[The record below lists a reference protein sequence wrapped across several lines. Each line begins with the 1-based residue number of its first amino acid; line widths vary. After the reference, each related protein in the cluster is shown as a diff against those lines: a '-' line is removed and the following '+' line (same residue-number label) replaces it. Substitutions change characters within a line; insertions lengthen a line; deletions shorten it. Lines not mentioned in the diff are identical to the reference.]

1 MGDYTKVP
9 MNEQPNNIAA
19 TSTKKHLK
27 TIVGEYL
34 APRWPRL
41 VVAIILMTVSSV
53 MTGALAKLM
62 EPIIDEVFS
71 QRNEQMLI
79 LVAGATLGAFT
90 IRGLADYGHTVLMSR
105 IGFDIV
111 ADIQGR
117 LYDHILDH
125 DLSFFYRH
133 KSGELMSR
141 ILSDVGVMRYAVAE
155 GLTSI
160 IKSSLTLVILLGV
173 MWTQDWQM
181 TLIALTI
188 LPPAAIGVAKL
199 GKKLRQ
205 VSTTTQVETG
215 ELTSHLTQS
224 IQGIRHIKAYN
235 AEDFERQT
243 GQSLIRKL
251 FSLSYKAA
259 RVSALSRPI
268 SEVLSGIAIM
278 IIIFYGG
285 GQVISGENTAGAF
298 FSFMTAFFLAYNP
311 AKRLAK
317 LNNNLQT
324 GLGAFDRILALF
336 DEMPNVTDP
345 DTPEKLDATNP
356 DIRIDDVTFIYD
368 DGTKALDNIS
378 IHIPPNKKVA
388 LVGPSGGGKST
399 CLNLIPRFYDPDQGQ
414 ITINGTDIRHVTL
427 DDLRDNISLVSQHVT
442 IFNDRLAANIAYGER
457 DDEIDMDRVR
467 KAADMADAKDFIADL
482 PAGFDTIV
490 GERGMT
496 LSGGQRQR
504 VAIARAIYKDAPILL
519 LDEATSS
526 LDTASEK
533 AIQDALKRLQI
544 GRTSLVIAHRLST
557 IVDADHIYVITD
569 GKVLEEG
576 NHDHLMAS
584 GGLYADLYDRDRQSD
599 STDDNMSDN
608 ND

>member
-1 MGDYTKVP
+1 MTV
-9 MNEQPNNIAA
+9 QSNNIAA
-19 TSTKKHLK
+19 TSTKQHLK
-27 TIVGEYL
+27 TILGEYL

-41 VVAIILMTVSSV
+41 VFAIVLMAVSSA

-71 QRNEQMLI
+71 KRNEQLLV

-173 MWTQDWQM
+173 MWTQDWQL
-181 TLIALTI
+181 TLIALAI

-235 AEDFERQT
+235 AEDFERTT

-324 GLGAFDRILALF
+324 GLGAADRILALF
-336 DEMPNVTDP
+336 DEMPDVNDP
-345 DTPEKLDATNP
+345 DNPTKLTATNP
-356 DIRIDDVTFIYD
+356 DIRIDDVTFIYG

-378 IHIPPNKKVA
+378 IRIPPNKKVA

-399 CLNLIPRFYDPDQGQ
+399 CLNLIPRFYDPDRGE
-414 ITINGTDIRHVTL
+414 ITINGTDIRRVAL
-427 DDLRDNISLVSQHVT
+427 DDLRRHIALVSQHVT
-442 IFNDRLAANIAYGER
+442 IFNDRLAANIAYGEQ
-457 DDEIDMDRVR
+457 DNEIDMDRVR
-467 KAADMADAKDFIADL
+467 KAADMADARDFIADL

-533 AIQDALKRLQI
+533 AIQDALKRLQQ

-557 IVDADHIYVITD
+557 IVDADHIYVIKD
-569 GKVLEEG
+569 GQVMEEG
-576 NHDHLMAS
+576 DHDHLMAS
-584 GGLYADLYDRDRQSD
+584 GGLYADLYDRDRRAGS
-599 STDDNMSDN
+599 DDNGAQPDQAGKTEVS
-608 ND
+608 